1 MAPRKSARGYGH
13 YEAWTGTPNSMGG
26 KLTKDGKIKPLS
38 SGSLASVKKST
49 HGFLD
54 TMKKQAGR
62 FDHAAEQKIIW
73 VTQELNSI
81 HDGSM
86 QVGTVRSWQWTQLGM
101 EVRIEIRRTL

>member
-1 MAPRKSARGYGH
+1 MAARKVTRGYGS

-26 KLTKDGKIKPLS
+26 KMTKDGKVKPLS

-49 HGFLD
+49 HGFLNS
-54 TMKKQAGR
+54 MKEQASK
-62 FDHAAEQKIIW
+62 FDHAAEQKIMWI
-73 VTQELNSI
+73 TDELNSI

-86 QVGTVRSWQWTQLGM
+86 QVDNVRSWQWTQLGM